1 MEVIPLIVL
10 RNLRI
15 SYNFFAILHFP
26 QEYTRLPV
34 SPHFLQHLLAFS
46 VLFLMSHLNRY
57 QVVSHCSF
65 ELNFPDNDVD
75 QVFTDPF
82 E

>member
-10 RNLRI
+10 RNLHI
-15 SYNFFAILHFP
+15 SYNFFAILHFH

-34 SPHFLQHLLAFS
+34 SPHLLQHLLAFS

-57 QVVSHCSF
+57 QVVSRSF